1 MKNEIFGDINENIKL
16 NNNQKSILNDDNL
29 KKNDIIKK
37 STEESRKINYYI
49 DFLKQDILKKKMKKI
64 ILNIIT

>member
-1 MKNEIFGDINENIKL
+1 LKNEIFGDLNENIKL

-37 STEESRKINYYI
+37 SSEESQKINNYI
-49 DFLKQDILKKKMKKI
+49 DFLKQDI
-64 ILNIIT
+64 

>member
-1 MKNEIFGDINENIKL
+1 MKNEIFGELNENIKL

-37 STEESRKINYYI
+37 STEESQKINKYI
-49 DFLKQDILKKKMKKI
+49 NFLKEDILKKKK
-64 ILNIIT
+64 